1 MNSVLLIFVIQGLL
15 LLTVFLIPLLGAY
28 KGLGFE
34 QIKVLFFILSISL
47 ISFVWMLNNPQI
59 KLTLISKVAGA
70 FVLILFLT
78 SILGINPLISILG
91 TQPYFQGWILYAYFF
106 LFFLMVSWTKVKL
119 EHWAYILVGTAT
131 IVALLAIG
139 QWIQVNL
146 LGYMV
151 PTYAGRVVSTFGQP
165 NFYAGFILLTL
176 PFWYLLIKRSSKFWL
191 WSLIGFILIIGI
203 ILSFSRI
210 ALILTLLLLVGWFIQ
225 GWLKKGWTIIALIA
239 SSLVIGFVLVLFS
252 QQIFSQE
259 WKSPSSQQWL
269 IDNAPEKRIFIWPV
283 IVELIKIKPVLGYG
297 LENIAPT
304 FSKYFIDNKHALFEE
319 NLKVQPALLSLRD
332 INLDRTHNYSL
343 DLFLFS
349 GIVGVLSWVILAVLL
364 IRKTIHY
371 VLDREYNEGIL
382 LVALITYLIWIQ
394 FQNQSIVHLLYF
406 WLIAGIIDKD

>member
-1 MNSVLLIFVIQGLL
+1 M
-15 LLTVFLIPLLGAY
+15 
-28 KGLGFE
+28 
-34 QIKVLFFILSISL
+34 
-47 ISFVWMLNNPQI
+47 
-59 KLTLISKVAGA
+59 
-70 FVLILFLT
+70 
-78 SILGINPLISILG
+78 
-91 TQPYFQGWILYAYFF
+91 
-106 LFFLMVSWTKVKL
+106 